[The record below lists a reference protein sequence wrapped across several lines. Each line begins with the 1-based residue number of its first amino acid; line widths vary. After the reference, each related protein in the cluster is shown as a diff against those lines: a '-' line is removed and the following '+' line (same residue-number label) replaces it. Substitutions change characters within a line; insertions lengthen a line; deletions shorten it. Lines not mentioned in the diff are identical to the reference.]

1 MSMRG
6 DGLVWRRR
14 YPARLIRVL
23 LPHHS
28 LLDTLNASG
37 RMLSYFLA
45 RIPPQSR
52 TDVSAHT
59 HTMRDGAPSRL
70 PGQGSLNGYWPGL
83 RRDEMKSSRW
93 YVADPDVAV
102 VSLTSPRTDL
112 SVLSAST
119 AEMAGLSISGHWM
132 RPQGGRLAIEWAA
145 GGIVLKHGGESAGRD
160 PRRILLI
167 KRNGVWDLPK
177 GKLEATDASLSDCS
191 IREVLEETG
200 VEATLEP
207 LGLRVP
213 ALTTQ
218 HLYERSDTLRIKTT
232 LWYTLHYVSGRLEPQ
247 VEEGIEDMAW
257 CVVPDALARISFP
270 SLTDLLERWTV
281 ASR

>member
-1 MSMRG
+1 MRG
-6 DGLVWRRR
+6 DGVVWRRR
-14 YPARLIRVL
+14 YSARSNRVL
-23 LPHHS
+23 LPHH
-28 LLDTLNASG
+28 LLLATLNASG
-37 RMLSYFLA
+37 RMLSFLLA
-45 RIPPQSR
+45 RIPPPSR
-52 TDVSAHT
+52 SDVPAHT
-59 HTMRDGAPSRL
+59 PTTRDDAPSRL
-70 PGQGSLNGYWPGL
+70 PIQGQLSGYWPGL

-102 VSLTSPRTDL
+102 VSLVSPRMDL
-112 SVLSAST
+112 SVLSPST
-119 AEMAGLSISGHWM
+119 AEMAGASITGHWI

-145 GGIVLKHGGESAGRD
+145 GGIVLEHGDESAGRD

-177 GKLEATDASLSDCS
+177 GKLEATDASLLDCS

-200 VEATLEP
+200 VEAAPEP

-213 ALTTQ
+213 ALATQ

-232 LWYTLHYVSGRLEPQ
+232 LWYTLHYVSGSLEPQ

-257 CVVPDALARISFP
+257 CAVPEALARISFP